1 MKKSD
6 THIDKMIVII
16 GVLILS
22 VCINVYMLVK
32 INNYKYSIGK
42 ESYSLIEDIK
52 QRNES
57 NMNILSKSLEK
68 ESIKNDELLTL
79 YRNYDIISTE
89 TIELWQQYNT
99 YIQNDMFV
107 FSKNIKTDKV
117 VENDIHGKIE
127 EYMLSALKNEMKNE
141 KTKLLLEDNNLECFE
156 SMYDMSKRLYV
167 YFNDFNKNELNN
179 IEGEEKEK
187 KIIKKHYWIDMLE
200 GIYDISNDYADI
212 QWNIVLDD
220 DM

>member
-6 THIDKMIVII
+6 THIDKTIIII

-22 VCINVYMLVK
+22 VLVNIYMFSK

-57 NMNILSKSLEK
+57 NMNILSKSIEK
-68 ESIKNDELLTL
+68 ESIKNDEILTL

-99 YIQNDMFV
+99 YTQNDISI

-141 KTKLLLEDNNLECFE
+141 KTKLLLEDNNLECFK
-156 SMYDMSKRLYV
+156 SMYDMSERLYI

-200 GIYDISNDYADI
+200 GIYDISNDYADV
-212 QWNIVLDD
+212 QWNIISDD